1 MTTHPLRTTTRPR
14 PTTGHAPATTT
25 AGPAPATT
33 TAGHPLPAPEAS
45 RPPLPAP
52 DRPDGAT
59 AARAAA
65 YLPRGA
71 RIVLPV
77 ALALLAVPLVTAA
90 HHARPAPYGDRLT
103 VHARVA
109 GENAAVDPGVRTRG
123 GAVQAYDTKSGATR
137 WTYAR
142 EGRRPV
148 TVLAAPGHA
157 FALWSDGLV
166 TDTARADGGS
176 VRWHRAVPGGADWLR
191 TPAARGGAGV
201 LQPLTP
207 DARMLAVVTPHRIA
221 AYRTADGDLRWV
233 LPARPGCAFEPAR
246 SVRRGDALLI
256 AQPCAGPATPWTAQ
270 VVAVDDYGRIV
281 PGRTPLGNGEGE
293 RPFRGDGRPE
303 N

>member
-1 MTTHPLRTTTRPR
+1 MSTHPLRTPTRPR
-14 PTTGHAPATTT
+14 PPADLPLPATGSAHPASATGT
-25 AGPAPATT
+25 A
-33 TAGHPLPAPEAS
+33 HPLPAAD
-45 RPPLPAP
+45 PAP
-52 DRPDGAT
+52 RTTGLPHGTNT
-59 AARAAA
+59 APAVR
-65 YLPRGA
+65 RGT

-90 HHARPAPYGDRLT
+90 HHARPAPYGDHLT
-103 VHARVA
+103 VHARVD
-109 GENAAVDPGVRTRG
+109 GENGAADPGLRTRG
-123 GAVQAYDTKSGATR
+123 AAVEAYDTRSGAPR
-137 WTYAR
+137 WTYTR
-142 EGRRPV
+142 EGRRPA

-246 SVRRGDALLI
+246 SVRRGDALMI
-256 AQPCAGPATPWTAQ
+256 AQPCAGPNTPWTAQ

-281 PGRTPLGNGEGE
+281 PGRTPLGNGDGE
-293 RPFRGDGRPE
+293 RPFRGDSRPE